1 MTPDEQEL
9 MERICKQ
16 IAVEKDPNKFT
27 ELCHELNE
35 LLEKKEHRLKP
46 SQRQNHGPRDPFRC
60 RCGEGTPRRRPRLC
74 PRLVSNLPSP
84 SCQPCSSNQRSCA
97 RSIALTSSS
106 LSTDG
111 KSNVKA

>member
-16 IAVEKDPNKFT
+16 IAVEKDANKFT

-46 SQRQNHGPRDPFRC
+46 SQRQN
-60 RCGEGTPRRRPRLC
+60 
-74 PRLVSNLPSP
+74 PS
-84 SCQPCSSNQRSCA
+84 
-97 RSIALTSSS
+97 
-106 LSTDG
+106 
-111 KSNVKA
+111 